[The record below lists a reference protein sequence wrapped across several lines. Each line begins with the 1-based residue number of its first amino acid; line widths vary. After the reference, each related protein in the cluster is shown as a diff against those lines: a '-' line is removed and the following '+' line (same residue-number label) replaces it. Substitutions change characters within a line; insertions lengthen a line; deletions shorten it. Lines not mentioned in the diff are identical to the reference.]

1 MHSGLTNGVLI
12 MSNSNKRPPGDP
24 MDLGNMR
31 KLAKQ
36 ERAEAVISMAPQL
49 KTIALLQ
56 HCWTGWL

>member
-1 MHSGLTNGVLI
+1 MRNG
-12 MSNSNKRPPGDP
+12 NKRPPGDP